1 MSIEFY
7 RTSDRWLSIDIHDT
21 GKGMSKQLQQQIFT
35 PGVTTKRRGWGIGLS
50 LSKRVIEQYHK
61 GQLYIK
67 QSEPGVGTTFTINL
81 PV

>member
-1 MSIEFY
+1 
-7 RTSDRWLSIDIHDT
+7 
-21 GKGMSKQLQQQIFT
+21 

-81 PV
+81 PVQG